1 MFGGDIVRI
10 IGFSETLDFI
20 RDSIFY
26 CFSYNIVELRS
37 ARDEAFFRE
46 KVDVVDMRILVKV
59 IVKKC
64 ENHFGL
70 TDKVSYTM

>member
-10 IGFSETLDFI
+10 ISFSETSDFI
-20 RDSIFY
+20 KNSVFY
-26 CFSYNIVELRS
+26 CFFYTIVELRS

-70 TDKVSYTM
+70 KDKVSYTM